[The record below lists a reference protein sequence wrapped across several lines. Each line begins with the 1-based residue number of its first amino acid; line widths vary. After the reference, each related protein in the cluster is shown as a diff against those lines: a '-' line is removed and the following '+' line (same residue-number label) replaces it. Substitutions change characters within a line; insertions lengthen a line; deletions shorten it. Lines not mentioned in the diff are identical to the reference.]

1 MDLLTKFIEAI
12 KGFFSALAAGISG
25 LSELPEGTRLLYTAV
40 ARWVFILLALFV
52 LLRSIIS
59 LLKSKNSA
67 EVFAYFN
74 VDGGISTP
82 ITHWENVVGRSRR
95 SDLVVDDPGVSRSH
109 GTLTRDDRDTW
120 VFKDLGSKNGTYIN
134 GRKLKKGAECVLEPG
149 DEIGMG
155 EAVCTLFPISLE
167 ERRNN
172 YEMRREDTVLQS
184 PWSSLLALTVFQI
197 MAMIQLRFSLG
208 ESYSDGI
215 TFSFVGLAILMWVY
229 VLAMR
234 ALRRRSFEME
244 TIAFFLSTLSLAVT
258 ASKFPGSTMKQFIA
272 LVMGVVLFVFMCTVL
287 RNLERTKSLRRFMYI
302 ASAVLLIANL
312 LIGTTKFGANN
323 WITIGGLSIQ
333 PSELVKLA
341 FIWAGATS
349 LDELMDRRDSLIFTG
364 FAGFCF
370 VCLALMGD
378 FGTALIFF
386 VTFLVISFLRSGDFT
401 KLILIVGLA
410 FVGGI
415 MVLRF
420 KSYVAARFGAWGHV
434 WEDPDNMGFQQT
446 RTMSAAASGG
456 LVGVGAGDG
465 WLKNIPAS
473 ETDLV
478 FGFVTEEWGLIIA
491 VMAVLAIVTLSIF
504 AVRSIWAG
512 RSTYYTIA
520 ACSAMTLFLFQTT
533 LNVFGSVDLLP
544 LTGVTFPFLSAG
556 GTSMLAS
563 WGMLAF
569 LKAADT
575 RLDASIAVASKDRD
589 VRRLSRRM
597 KREEERSRA
606 IAPELR
612 ESGDVEVTDF
622 DDLME

>member
-1 MDLLTKFIEAI
+1 MEVLSKIFEAI
-12 KGFFSALAAGISG
+12 KGFFSALVSGVSG
-25 LSELPEGTRLLYTAV
+25 LSELPEGTRLMYTAV
-40 ARWVFILLALFV
+40 ARWVFIFLALFV
-52 LLRSIIS
+52 LLRAIGS
-59 LLKSKNSA
+59 LLRTKNSA

-82 ITHWENVVGRSRR
+82 ITHWENVVGRSK
-95 SDLVVDDPGVSRSH
+95 SCDLVVDDPAVSRSQ
-109 GTLTRDDRDTW
+109 GTLTRDDKDRW
-120 VFKDLGSKNGTYIN
+120 RFRDLGSRNGTYIN

-149 DEIGMG
+149 DEIEMG
-155 EAVCTLFPISLE
+155 DSLCTLFPISLE

-172 YEMRREDTVLQS
+172 YDMRREDTVIRS
-184 PWSSLLALTVFQI
+184 PIPALAALTLFQV

-208 ESYSDGI
+208 ESYTDGI
-215 TFSFVGLAILMWVY
+215 SFSFIGLAVLMWVY
-229 VLAMR
+229 VLVMR
-234 ALRRRSFEME
+234 VLRRRGFEME

-258 ASKFPGSTMKQFIA
+258 ASKFPGSTLKQFIA
-272 LVMGVVLFVFMCTVL
+272 IAMGVVLFVFMCTIL
-287 RNLERTKSLRRFMYI
+287 RNLERAKALRSFMYI

-323 WITIGGLSIQ
+323 WITIGGISVQ

-349 LDELMDRRDSLIFTG
+349 LDELMDRRDSLIFML

-410 FVGGI
+410 FVGGV

-420 KSYVAARFGAWGHV
+420 KSYVAARFGVWGHV
-434 WEDPDNMGFQQT
+434 WDDPDNMGFQQT

-491 VMAVLAIVTLSIF
+491 VMAIVAIVTLSVF

-589 VRRLSRRM
+589 VRRASRRHR
-597 KREEERSRA
+597 REEERSRA

-612 ESGDVEVTDF
+612 EDTDVEVTDF
-622 DDLME
+622 DDLLE